1 MISEQPK
8 KFRLP
13 RVCYGPMCLKI
24 LKEFMEHHKI
34 SEMPTPQPKDSTDMA
49 LSKIF
54 DIMICSMGEE
64 KRDAILKDAEEYL
77 YSVPPSA
84 R

>member
-1 MISEQPK
+1 MSEPTK
-8 KFRLP
+8 TFRLP
-13 RVCYGPMCLKI
+13 RVCYGPMCLKV
-24 LKEFMEHHKI
+24 LKEFMEYHNI
-34 SEMPTPQPKDSTDMA
+34 PDMPIPQPKDSNDKA

-64 KRDAILKDAEEYL
+64 KREAILKDAEEYL
-77 YSVPPSA
+77 YSIPPSG